1 MILDIKETPNGRANV
16 KASECLQS
24 APEASVTGAYSRT
37 LAQGEP
43 SQDHLF
49 TDLGPS

>member
-1 MILDIKETPNGRANV
+1 MILNIKETPKRSANV
-16 KASECLQS
+16 KASECSQS
-24 APEASVTGAYSRT
+24 APEAAVTVAYSKT
-37 LAQGEP
+37 PAQGEP